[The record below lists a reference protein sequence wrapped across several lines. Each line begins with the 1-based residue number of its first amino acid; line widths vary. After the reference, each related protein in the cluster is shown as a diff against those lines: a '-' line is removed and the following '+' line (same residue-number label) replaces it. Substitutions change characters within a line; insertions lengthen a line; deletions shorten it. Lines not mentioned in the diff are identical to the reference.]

1 MDMSTVNLL
10 TFKTKNKLNMNDFH
24 LYAVEAK
31 EDTLVTKL
39 RQTKGLMMLIRQEV
53 L

>member
-1 MDMSTVNLL
+1 
-10 TFKTKNKLNMNDFH
+10 MNDFH

-31 EDTLVTKL
+31 EDTLVTRL